1 MSNSEQEQNELL
13 TASLEH
19 AIVMGEAWLRLQKN
33 GDFKKIITNGYLK
46 DKALASVS
54 LLGVPQIKDQNR
66 RGDVIE
72 DLVSISNLQYFFRV
86 IEHEY
91 EGAKNPV
98 YSDEEEAEMSSAEEQ
113 ARLDALSATG
123 QGVN

>member
-46 DKALASVS
+46 EKALASVS
-54 LLGVPQIKDQNR
+54 LLGVPQIKDQGQRPN
-66 RGDVIE
+66 VFE
-72 DLVSISNLQYFFRV
+72 DLISISNLQYFFRI
-86 IEHEY
+86 IEAEY

-98 YSDEEEAEMSSAEEQ
+98 YSDEEEAEMASAAEQ
-113 ARLDALSATG
+113 EQLDALAAG
-123 QGVN
+123 NGVN

>member
-33 GDFKKIITNGYLK
+33 GDFKKMK